1 MLAGLGQLTFYLKH
15 TYLGR
20 LNYYSTQLDL
30 RCTDHIRY
38 EGREIL
44 FIFSSENRALH
55 SGYQGKLLAV
65 CISRMGILEWF

>member
-1 MLAGLGQLTFYLKH
+1 MNYFYLYPMLAGLGQLTFYLKH

-44 FIFSSENRALH
+44 FILVVRIGL
-55 SGYQGKLLAV
+55 YTQGIKES
-65 CISRMGILEWF
+65 C